1 MIMAKWSRVEDQ
13 LPNEYE
19 DVLLYIPSHGK
30 PWFYYGAMCV
40 GCYSKTRNCFVMDSV
55 SIGALYE
62 IDKPL
67 DLVTSNEASEFMYN
81 FEPSQY
87 SKLGGWIR
95 WGKYQRGIA
104 IKSSRLLFSERN
116 GYKKYKKLP
125 FGFRLVRLDAR
136 PKLELVK

>member
-1 MIMAKWSRVEDQ
+1 MMAKWIRVEDQ

-40 GCYSKTRNCFVMDSV
+40 GSYSKTRNCFVMDSV

-81 FEPSQY
+81 FEPSHWK
-87 SKLGGWIR
+87 KLPKRPYADWETIWYRLGWFF
-95 WGKYQRGIA
+95 KGIFY
-104 IKSSRLLFSERN
+104 RFEF
-116 GYKKYKKLP
+116 YYKKLKEI
-125 FGFRLVRLDAR
+125 LNNQSVT
-136 PKLELVK
+136 K